1 MQQHVAVSHRDDSSL
16 GIAELKM
23 DDQQPHVLIW
33 PFPAQG
39 HIKPMVGLTALLCD
53 AGIHV
58 TFLNTDHNHRRLTYL
73 QSLSTHFPTLH
84 LESISDG
91 LPADHPRTLPFL
103 PELTSSIKSVTKPL
117 FRQLLADSI
126 KNSVSPVTCV
136 IADGGM
142 PFAID
147 VAKELGIRVIA
158 FRTFSACCLWSY
170 FCLPNLIQEGQ
181 LPVNDEDMDLMVA
194 GVPGMEG
201 LLRRRDL
208 PGICRRQPDDP
219 SFQLFVVETQAM
231 TRASALILN
240 TYDDLEAPILSHLA
254 PLFSKIYTIGP
265 LNALMRSRIGDA
277 VSRSFSSFSNLWEV
291 DRSCMTWLD
300 SQPLGS
306 VVYVSFGSLAIMTRG
321 FAMELWHGLVNSGKR
336 FLWAVRRD
344 AILPGAEGE
353 QVIPVE
359 LQEGTKERGF
369 LVDWAPQEDVLA
381 HPSTGGFLTHS
392 GWNSTLESIV
402 AGVPMVCWPQI
413 ADQQINSRWVSEV
426 CRIGLDMKD
435 TCDRSTVETMIKT
448 LMKDGREE
456 IMMSMDRI
464 SKLAHDCVSQG
475 GSSYHNLDMLAEDIR
490 KI

>member
-1 MQQHVAVSHRDDSSL
+1 VYHE
-16 GIAELKM
+16 IA
-23 DDQQPHVLIW
+23 
-33 PFPAQG
+33 
-39 HIKPMVGLTALLCD
+39 T
-53 AGIHV
+53 
-58 TFLNTDHNHRRLTYL
+58 
-73 QSLSTHFPTLH
+73 
-84 LESISDG
+84 
-91 LPADHPRTLPFL
+91 
-103 PELTSSIKSVTKPL
+103 
-117 FRQLLADSI
+117 
-126 KNSVSPVTCV
+126 
-136 IADGGM
+136 
-142 PFAID
+142 
-147 VAKELGIRVIA
+147 
-158 FRTFSACCLWSY
+158 
-170 FCLPNLIQEGQ
+170 
-181 LPVNDEDMDLMVA
+181 DEDMDLMVA

-219 SFQLFVVETQAM
+219 IFQLFFVETQAM

-254 PLFSKIYTIGP
+254 PLLSKIYTIGP
-265 LNALMRSRIGDA
+265 LNALMRSRIGDT

-306 VVYVSFGSLAIMTRG
+306 VVYVSFGSLAIMTCG

-344 AILPGAEGE
+344 AILPVPGAEGE
-353 QVIPVE
+353 LVIPVE
-359 LQEGTKERGF
+359 LQDGTKERGL

-402 AGVPMVCWPQI
+402 AGVPMVCWPQLG
-413 ADQQINSRWVSEV
+413 DQQINSRWVSEV
-426 CRIGLDMKD
+426 WRIGLDMKD

-464 SKLAHDCVSQG
+464 AKLAHDCVSQG
-475 GSSYHNLDMLAEDIR
+475 GSSYHNLDMLVEDIR